1 MDADDHGRFAN
12 AKIFSG
18 SARFLPDEQEA
29 RAIVSDMS
37 ERVRATWYDVVRAQG
52 VSEKDA
58 ETNRGAF
65 LYEGFS
71 R

>member
-1 MDADDHGRFAN
+1 MAALQTR
-12 AKIFSG
+12 KIFSS
-18 SARFLPDEQEA
+18 SARLLPDEQEA

-37 ERVRATWYDVVRAQG
+37 ERVHATWYDVVRAQG
-52 VSEKDA
+52 ISEKDA
-58 ETNRGAF
+58 ETNRSAF